1 MSDAFLECCERA
13 MDAQNVGRLRQRIV
27 MWRLQT
33 PRVRRMVE
41 SQMAMELAL
50 TDDGELI
57 AAGLIDW
64 ENFDPEKFEQ
74 FVNTLLKLIEAIT
87 KLFI

>member
-1 MSDAFLECCERA
+1 MDAFLSCCERA
-13 MDAQNVGRLRQRIV
+13 MEAQNVGRIRQRIV

-57 AAGLIDW
+57 ASGLIDW
-64 ENFDPEKFEQ
+64 ENFDPDKFDQ
-74 FVNTLLKLIEAIT
+74 FVTTLLKLIEAIT